1 MFFLLKLEGVN
12 KELGRAVILRLYD
25 ATSKCNCIDRVVK
38 NQVRFEWELGGATG
52 EPEHVPHRLHRG
64 GQGARGPGVGGRVV
78 PGPVRWESESVACDY
93 DNEKEKEKEFPSV
106 INGVL
111 VL

>member
-1 MFFLLKLEGVN
+1 MCILLKLEGVK
-12 KELGRAVILRLYD
+12 KELGRVVLLRLNA
-25 ATSKCNCIDRVVK
+25 ATSKCSCICRVVK

-52 EPEHVPHRLHRG
+52 EAEHIPHRLHRS

-78 PGPVRWESESVACDY
+78 PGPVRRESESVACDY
-93 DNEKEKEKEFPSV
+93 DNEKDEEEKEFV
-106 INGVL
+106 WCTVL